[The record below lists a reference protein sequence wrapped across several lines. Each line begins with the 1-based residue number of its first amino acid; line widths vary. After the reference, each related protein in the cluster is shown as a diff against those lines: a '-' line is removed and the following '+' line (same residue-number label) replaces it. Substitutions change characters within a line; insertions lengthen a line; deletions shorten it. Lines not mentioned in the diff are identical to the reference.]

1 MADVMQTTSG
11 ANGAAAD
18 ALLQVEGL
26 SKYFPITKGFLRR
39 VIGFTKAVHDV
50 SFTLANGETLGVVG
64 ESGCGKTTLGRT
76 ILRLYDM
83 TSGSVRINLDEGQL
97 DVGSLTPEERKL
109 FRRRAQMIFQDPFAS
124 LNPRMNILETVGE
137 PLLVNGVAKGTE
149 LEQRVARI
157 IELVGLR
164 VEHLRRYPHS
174 FSGGQ
179 RQRIGIARA
188 LVVNPRLVIADE
200 PVSALDVSIQAQ
212 ILNLL
217 QELQQ
222 EFHLTYMFVSHDMSV
237 IRYICDRIAVMYAG
251 RLVELGP
258 KDELLERPRHP
269 YTALLLAAVPRTAKG
284 SRGKRL
290 VTAGEPPDPAN
301 LPTGCVFQE
310 RCVHVQDICR
320 EEDPPQV
327 SMSDRHF
334 AACHFA
340 KDLNLDGITVA
351 PVTLSA

>member
-1 MADVMQTTSG
+1 MWDMAEH
-11 ANGAAAD
+11 N
-18 ALLQVEGL
+18 ALLDVEGL
-26 SKYFPITKGFLRR
+26 SKYFPIKQGFFRR
-39 VIGFTKAVHDV
+39 VVGYTRAVNDV
-50 SFTLANGETLGVVG
+50 SFSVSRGETLGIVG

-76 ILRLYDM
+76 LLRLYER
-83 TSGSVRINLDEGQL
+83 TAGSMRFHIDEGTL
-97 DVGSLTPEERKL
+97 AVESLTGDEMKL
-109 FRRRAQMIFQDPFAS
+109 FRRRAQIIFQDPFAS

-137 PLLVNGVAKGTE
+137 PLLVNNVAKGKE
-149 LEQRVARI
+149 LEERVATI
-157 IELVGLR
+157 IEQVGLR

-188 LVVNPRLVIADE
+188 LVVGPRLVVADE

-217 QELQQ
+217 QELQR
-222 EFHLTYMFVSHDMSV
+222 EYNLTYLFVSHDMSV

-284 SRGKRL
+284 RRGKRMI
-290 VTAGEPPDPAN
+290 TPGEPPDPAN
-301 LPTGCVFQE
+301 LPPGCVFQA
-310 RCVHVQDICR
+310 RCRHVEDICR
-320 EEDPPQV
+320 EEDPPRV
-327 SMSDRHF
+327 NVNDTHF

-340 KDLNLDGITVA
+340 DKLALDGI
-351 PVTLSA
+351 SAEPIALEA